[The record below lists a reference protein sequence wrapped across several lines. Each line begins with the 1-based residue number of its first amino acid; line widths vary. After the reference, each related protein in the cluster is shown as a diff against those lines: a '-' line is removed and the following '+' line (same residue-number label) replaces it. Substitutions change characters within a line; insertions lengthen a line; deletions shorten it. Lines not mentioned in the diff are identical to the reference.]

1 MLVSVGALKA
11 TDHRVA
17 GSTRSGVAESYSSIR
32 KGILNAATAEDGD
45 DDWD

>member
-11 TDHRVA
+11 TDYRVV
-17 GSTRSGVAESYSSIR
+17 GSTRGGGGEPYSSIR
-32 KGILNAATAEDGD
+32 KGILNAATAEDDD